1 MEGNPCESC
10 NRPMH
15 SEKNHGGGVAGNPY
29 CDFCTDGDGNLNSF
43 EEIRK
48 GMVDFAVSRD
58 DIGTRE
64 AQEVANQHLRKMP
77 AWRHLYEAE

>member
-1 MEGNPCESC
+1 
-10 NRPMH
+10 
-15 SEKNHGGGVAGNPY
+15 
-29 CDFCTDGDGNLNSF
+29 LNSF
-43 EEIRK
+43 EEIKK

-64 AQEVANQHLRKMP
+64 AAEMANQHLRKMP